1 MDTIKL
7 NNIYS
12 HLVDTDDAFS
22 ALASTAF
29 AVFALLS
36 LFADFSAFATL
47 ITFADLDSVD
57 ATLSTLADLVLADL
71 AEAEA
76 SADETFSA
84 LASALIDA
92 RERNECI
99 CEHICFKEDR
109 AKST

>member
-7 NNIYS
+7 SNIYS

-29 AVFALLS
+29 AAFALLS

-57 ATLSTLADLVLADL
+57 ATLNTLADL

-84 LASALIDA
+84 LVSALIDA
-92 RERNECI
+92 RERNEWI